1 MVAAVLSLHAA
12 VLLPI
17 ALSPPS
23 VPSVPPQ
30 SDIFVVPLDLSD
42 SLTRRTAARRPA
54 RSPAAAPDRPLSPP
68 RPRVIAETAPPPAE
82 VAPLPVPPAS
92 PPASSA
98 VETAAQPM
106 GDPWRGRRLGP
117 PASIPCPAAPG
128 DRIGARL
135 CLVGPAPDRDREPEV
150 YADVGEPR
158 RNSSDQARED
168 GFARQAEANE
178 AWRSYTREGGAYP
191 GLRSLFRDK

>member
-1 MVAAVLSLHAA
+1 VVAAVLSLHAA

-17 ALSPPS
+17 ALSPPPA
-23 VPSVPPQ
+23 PSVPPQ
-30 SDIFVVPLDLSD
+30 PDILVVPLDLSD
-42 SLTRRTAARRPA
+42 SPTRRTGARRTA
-54 RSPAAAPDRPLSPP
+54 RSPAATPDRPLSPI

-92 PPASSA
+92 PT
-98 VETAAQPM
+98 VETAGPPM

-117 PASIPCPAAPG
+117 PASIPCPPAPG

-158 RNSSDQARED
+158 RNSSEQARED
-168 GFARQAEANE
+168 GFARQAEAND
-178 AWRSYTREGGAYP
+178 AWRSYTRDGGAYP